1 MTNESDQKIETRL
14 ISVAYYTFVFDC
26 QDRLCQFYQSLN
38 NGWQSED
45 FNVMGIRYEGLGLS
59 YQIRLFREVCSHC
72 DTYLI
77 LARHA
82 NIWNHLQRTSGT
94 V

>member
-14 ISVAYYTFVFDC
+14 ISVAYYSFVFENFYPITAC
-26 QDRLCQFYQSLN
+26 QDWLCQFYQSLN

-72 DTYLI
+72 GLSLSWLDMQI
-77 LARHA
+77 F
-82 NIWNHLQRTSGT
+82 
-94 V
+94 